1 MTIFDLEQYKQQ
13 CFDQLAEKICQ
24 SPENYLDFD
33 SVSDVYKAK
42 WLQDFPKGTTWAVS
56 GLDDGADEFYI
67 LIQYQT
73 RYKIKK
79 LSIEMKQG
87 HYKIDMNVSSIGNKS
102 ELR

>member
-42 WLQDFPKGTTWAVS
+42 WLQDFPKGATWPF
-56 GLDDGADEFYI
+56 LD
-67 LIQYQT
+67 
-73 RYKIKK
+73 
-79 LSIEMKQG
+79 
-87 HYKIDMNVSSIGNKS
+87 
-102 ELR
+102 